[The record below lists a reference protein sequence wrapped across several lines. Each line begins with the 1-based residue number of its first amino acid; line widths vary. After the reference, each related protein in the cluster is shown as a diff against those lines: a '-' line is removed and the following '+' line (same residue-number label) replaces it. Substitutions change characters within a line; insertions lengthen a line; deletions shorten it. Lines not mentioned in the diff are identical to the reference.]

1 MNINVKTKI
10 SSKLKEI
17 MVAIEA
23 PKLSKEVQSIIDFAS
38 DLNSLP
44 RQIIS
49 YKNNEIYF
57 IDVQDIICF
66 FSKDKYNYI
75 RTVEDIYKVKYK
87 LYEVEEKL
95 DKRNYIRISKSCII
109 NMRQVECF
117 DTSILGTIEVKLKDN
132 TKEVVSKRNVSN
144 VIKILNERGK
154 I

>member
-144 VIKILNERGK
+144 VMKILNERGK